1 MSKTIAELAQILAAS
16 NEQLFDRYINV
27 RLTKDRPL
35 LIDLGIADKPTA
47 KTGFQIITPKSGCK
61 PKITVSGKIIPAETV
76 CAITLTIYNILDN
89 VDTMAYNWAEVEV
102 GYMNSNTHMTFVGE
116 IINCYMAKPN
126 PNGELVI
133 SITTADVANLYAN
146 GDFEVEFLEDIVSTS
161 KLITT
166 CLDAIIKAHPDLKE
180 SIDKA
185 ELVSKIPEYW
195 QFKNFAV
202 GKATRRFRSA
212 FECITWLNSLFAS
225 LPFSTGYA
233 ASSGGASI
241 SNAEEKTRGKLTPLR
256 LGFDNQSNLTVTTTY
271 SEVNPTTVKAI
282 TAIGSAVL
290 TSSSSATVTAPFNPG
305 LTPGEVIYLDSQYFK
320 TRINTEAVRPYYA
333 TKGNL
338 WYIRTMEF
346 VFSTYDTNMMT
357 LGLNNLNNIIVA
369 QEG

>member
-1 MSKTIAELAQILAAS
+1 MSKTLAELAQILTAS

-35 LIDLGIADKPTA
+35 LIDLGIAEKATA
-47 KTGFQIITPKSGCK
+47 KTGFQIVTPKTGCK

-126 PNGELVI
+126 PNGELVLN
-133 SITTADVANLYAN
+133 ITTADVTNLYEN
-146 GDFEVEFLEDIVSTS
+146 GDFEVEFTEDIVNTG
-161 KLITT
+161 KLIST
-166 CLDAIIKAHPDLKE
+166 CLDAVVRVHPDLKE
-180 SIDKA
+180 SINKP
-185 ELVSKIPEYW
+185 EIISKIPEYW

-212 FECITWLNSLFAS
+212 FECITWLNSLFAT
-225 LPFSTGYA
+225 LPYSTGYA
-233 ASSGGASI
+233 SSSGGASI
-241 SNAEEKTRGKLTPLR
+241 SNVEEKSRGKLTPLR
-256 LGFDNQSNLTVTTTY
+256 LGFDSQSNLTITTTY
-271 SEVNPTTVKAI
+271 SEVNPAAVKAI

-290 TSSSSATVTAPFNPG
+290 TSSASATVTAPFNPG
-305 LTPGEVIYLDSQYFK
+305 LTPGEVIYLNSKFFK
-320 TRINTEAVRPYYA
+320 TRINTEAVRPYYE

-346 VFSTYDTNMMT
+346 VFSTYDTNTMT